1 MNHDLNSV
9 FTLCCIM
16 EITYHISLFAETLE
30 MKLLSAIR
38 YNDRLL
44 FALLLSLALSLV
56 VGLYVEEQEEMLF
69 LLLSIVFVL
78 ALRLFQHKPWK

>member
-1 MNHDLNSV
+1 
-9 FTLCCIM
+9 M
-16 EITYHISLFAETLE
+16 EIPYHISLFAETLE

-44 FALLLSLALSLV
+44 FALLLCLALSLV